1 MKKLTIL
8 VLLLLTVLQFSACL
22 PDNYVDKVSS
32 ESVLITESNGST
44 NEENMTDG
52 KNKDA
57 SDEESSPDGNS
68 DDSVKSDEGG
78 KWTGVHKPQ

>member
-1 MKKLTIL
+1 MKKLAIL
-8 VLLLLTVLQFSACL
+8 VLLLLTVLQFSACWS
-22 PDNYVDKVSS
+22 DNSIDKESS

-44 NEENMTDG
+44 NEENINDG

-68 DDSVKSDEGG
+68 GDSVKSDESG
-78 KWTGVHKPQ
+78 KWTGVHKP